1 MTKSVVETISDL
13 IKGEPLDIP
22 IEELIFEN
30 PRLFK
35 FVNNPSLGLQVL
47 AIKMLG
53 SNIKYIEDQKPML
66 QKIAI
71 DEDIENIKYI
81 SKPSQDIEEFVIK
94 DYPEAI
100 SYINQPRDF
109 SILTACN
116 YPALFKDIK
125 IKTPYMCEYAVKKNP
140 ENIEFIDNPS
150 IELQRIA
157 YMANPNL
164 LSKVSSPDSGLIMEI
179 IPNNPLI
186 VKDVNSSMVHYKMA
200 IRYDPS
206 VILQLSDELIK
217 ELLPYTIS
225 VVSQM
230 IEDAESFTD
239 KDVIMFP
246 MSILAL
252 GFHKRYKEF
261 IEIAFDEEPELIKLL
276 PHEVS
281 DEKLPYILSNYG
293 WFLKYLEEEK
303 KTDMNIMLALSNGQ
317 EWAIEYV
324 NNPSVIIQR
333 YAVEENVNSLRFI
346 KNPDP
351 SIVDIAISKS
361 PFIIRYIDNASDF
374 ICNKAIRKDACSI
387 QFIKNQ
393 TEKMQYIAIRANPMS
408 AKYFKN
414 PSTVIKVL
422 AADLYPDAMDMEQF
436 KITLDDLKNMS
447 ASEIEKM
454 IVYADVNVVKEY
466 LKLK

>member
-1 MTKSVVETISDL
+1 MEKNIVKTITEL
-13 IKGEPLDIP
+13 INGEQDIML
-22 IEELIFEN
+22 EELIFDN

-47 AIKMLG
+47 AVKMLG

-81 SKPSQDIEEFVIK
+81 TKPTQEIEERVIK

-100 SYINQPRDF
+100 SFIKNPRDF

-116 YPALFKDIK
+116 YPALFKDIAQ
-125 IKTPYMCEYAVKKNP
+125 KTPYMCEYAVKKNA

-150 IELQRIA
+150 LELQRIA
-157 YMANPNL
+157 CLSNPDL
-164 LSKVSSPDSGLIMEI
+164 LSKVKNPDSGLIMQI
-179 IPNNPLI
+179 IPTYPLI
-186 VKDVNSSMVHYKMA
+186 VKDVNASMVHYKMA
-200 IRYDPS
+200 IRYDPT
-206 VILQLSDELIK
+206 VILHLDDVLIK
-217 ELLPYTIS
+217 ELLPYTKS
-225 VVSQM
+225 VVSQL
-230 IEDAESFTD
+230 IENPEEYTE
-239 KDVIMFP
+239 KDVSMFP

-252 GFHKRYKEF
+252 EFHPKYKEF
-261 IEIAFDEEPELIKLL
+261 VDIAFEEEPEIMKLI
-276 PHEVS
+276 PQEVS

-293 WFLKYLEEEK
+293 WFLKYLPEEK

-317 EWAIEYV
+317 EWAIQYV
-324 NNPSVIIQR
+324 ENPSPIIQR

-346 KNPDP
+346 KNPDQ

-361 PFIIRYIDNASDF
+361 PFIIRYLDDATDF
-374 ICNKAIRKDACSI
+374 IYNKAIRKDANSI

-393 TEKMQYIAIRANPMS
+393 TEKMQYIAIKANPMS

-414 PSTVIKVL
+414 PGTVIKVL
-422 AADLYPDAMDMEQF
+422 AADLYPEAMDMEQF
-436 KITLDDLKNMS
+436 KVTLDDLKSMVS
-447 ASEIEKM
+447 SDVEKM
-454 IVYADVNVVKEY
+454 IMYADIDTAKAFLN
-466 LKLK
+466 LK